1 MYCGTADWNKN
12 RGNAVRRKLLQAGRT
27 SLAEV
32 CKSGL
37 DVPRH
42 ERSGRPG
49 MLGFNVDL

>member
-1 MYCGTADWNKN
+1 MHCGTADWI
-12 RGNAVRRKLLQAGRT
+12 RTEENAVRRRLLQAGRT

-32 CKSGL
+32 CESGL

-49 MLGFNVDL
+49 MLGFNVD